1 MTDFYYELVY
11 SSTENGLRLRSDVPM
26 GAEIVDIIPHIK
38 SERHQSAI
46 GEILAQMERG
56 GRILDPSILVC
67 IVHVTVEDGR
77 EVGRR
82 YWTGRRVSDYPEVY
96 LLWGRS

>member
-1 MTDFYYELVY
+1 MSAYYYELVY
-11 SSTENGLRLRSDVPM
+11 SDTENGARLRADAPM
-26 GAEIVDIIPHIK
+26 GAVYVDHIPHIE

-46 GEILAQMERG
+46 GEILAQMRRSG
-56 GRILDPSILVC
+56 ALLDPSALVC

-96 LLWGRS
+96 LLHGRL